1 MPHPHHDTGPGNGTD
16 HRMGQQH
23 KEVFAGH
30 RRQGACEKVVAED
43 HTSSHS
49 AGRKALAG
57 GEAALDCRLSGG
69 HLVDNAD
76 PHSEAGDE
84 GGLDA
89 VDGGIVVVE
98 AQGQKVDPMFAF
110 GQDWLKHETVVEI
123 ERLGVADAVT
133 YGRQQLVE
141 GRRRVGGVDAQP
153 SASCCAAAGGRRRK
167 AFDGK
172 RPGGKAAVEE
182 EGAVVKC
189 RKVGFD

>member
-1 MPHPHHDTGPGNGTD
+1 MSRSVGRNARAVGD
-16 HRMGQQH
+16 
-23 KEVFAGH
+23 
-30 RRQGACEKVVAED
+30 
-43 HTSSHS
+43 S
-49 AGRKALAG
+49 AG
-57 GEAALDCRLSGG
+57 DCKQHADH
-69 HLVDNAD
+69 HLDNAGPQND
-76 PHSEAGDE
+76 VEDLE
-84 GGLDA
+84 GLGA
-89 VDGGIVVVE
+89 VDSAVVVE

-182 EGAVVKC
+182 EEAVVKC

>member
-1 MPHPHHDTGPGNGTD
+1 MSRSVGRNAPAVGD
-16 HRMGQQH
+16 
-23 KEVFAGH
+23 
-30 RRQGACEKVVAED
+30 
-43 HTSSHS
+43 S
-49 AGRKALAG
+49 AG
-57 GEAALDCRLSGG
+57 DCKQHADH
-69 HLVDNAD
+69 HLDNAGPQNDVED
-76 PHSEAGDE
+76 PG
-84 GGLDA
+84 A
-89 VDGGIVVVE
+89 VDGEDLEGLGAVDGAVVVE
-98 AQGQKVDPMFAF
+98 AQGQKVDPRFAF
-110 GQDWLKHETVVEI
+110 GQDWLRHEMVAEI

-133 YGRQQLVE
+133 YGSQQLVE